1 MRIRIQSAQVVSGAY
16 YRLGVCGGGGS
27 AGEGESEG
35 ESKGKG
41 QAELFSSLRISISL
55 NSFISRA
62 KK

>member
-27 AGEGESEG
+27 AGEGESEDK
-35 ESKGKG
+35 SKSKRQG
-41 QAELFSSLRISISL
+41 ELFSSLLISIGL

-62 KK
+62 NK